1 LVLISKKQKNKITI
15 MNKPVVATT
24 SLAGCFGC
32 HMSILDIDERI
43 LDLIELVE
51 FNKSPINDIKTFTK
65 QCDIGLIEGGC
76 CNSENV
82 HVLKEFRK
90 HCKILVSLGECAIMG
105 GLPALRNG
113 IPIRECLREAYLNG
127 PSVTANIEHI
137 IPNDEELPMILD
149 KVYPCHEIVKIDYF
163 LPGCPPR
170 ADLIWQTLVSL
181 IKGKEI
187 GLPYEVIKFD

>member
-1 LVLISKKQKNKITI
+1 MS
-15 MNKPVVATT
+15 KPVIATT

-32 HMSILDIDERI
+32 HMSFLDIDER
-43 LDLIELVE
+43 LVSLIELVE

-90 HCKILVSLGECAIMG
+90 HCKTLVAVGECAIMG
-105 GLPALRNG
+105 GLPAMRNN
-113 IPIRECLREAYLNG
+113 IPVQECLEEAYLNSPTTVG
-127 PSVTANIEHI
+127 ANPDKIL
-137 IPNDEELPMILD
+137 PNDDELPMILNR
-149 KVYPCHEIVKIDYF
+149 VYPCHEIVKIDYF

-170 ADLIWQTLVSL
+170 ADLIWNALYALVTGAPL
-181 IKGKEI
+181 E
-187 GLPYEVIKFD
+187 LPYEVVKFD

>member
-1 LVLISKKQKNKITI
+1 MS
-15 MNKPVVATT
+15 KPVIATA

-51 FNKSPINDIKTFTK
+51 FNKSPVDDIKTFTK
-65 QCDIGLIEGGC
+65 MCDIGIIEGGC

-82 HVLKEFRK
+82 HVLKDFRK
-90 HCKILVSLGECAIMG
+90 NCKLLVSLGECAMMG

-113 IPIRECLREAYLNG
+113 IPIKECIEEAYLYG
-127 PSVTANIEHI
+127 PTIEKGNTI
-137 IPNDEELPMILD
+137 IPNDDELPMILD
-149 KVYPCHEIVKIDYF
+149 RVYPCHEIVKIDAF

-170 ADLIWQTLVSL
+170 ADLIWDALLALV
-181 IKGKEI
+181 KGTPMN
-187 GLPYEVIKFD
+187 LAYETVKYD

>member
-1 LVLISKKQKNKITI
+1 MSKPI
-15 MNKPVVATT
+15 VATA

-32 HMSILDIDERI
+32 HMSFLDIDEKI
-43 LDLIELVE
+43 LTLIDLVE
-51 FNKSPINDIKTFTK
+51 FNKSPVDDIKTFTK

-82 HVLKEFRK
+82 HVLKDFRK
-90 HCKILVSLGECAIMG
+90 NCKILVSLGECAIMG
-105 GLPALRNG
+105 GLPAMRNALD
-113 IPIRECLREAYLNG
+113 IKECLEEAYLRS
-127 PSVTANIEHI
+127 PTVDDRI

-170 ADLIWQTLVSL
+170 AELIWEALEALVTGRPLSV
-181 IKGKEI
+181 E
-187 GLPYEVIKFD
+187 YQHYKFD